1 MNKKRK
7 IFFQSTFILNKF
19 SMISMIFIMLLIPLF
34 RKQLFID
41 REIFSSIEVIILFGI
56 SFIFLFLIFSL
67 AFLYTEIRESNDS
80 PFKAWMLFVFGIIS
94 LFLFFPEKV
103 MIDEIAHE
111 YVAGWPVIGEWSILY
126 LFFSIQLIYHQL
138 TFFRLKNRSTKK
150 RILPNLR

>member
-1 MNKKRK
+1 MSRMFAMNKKRK
-7 IFFQSTFILNKF
+7 ILFQSTFILNKF

-34 RKQLFID
+34 RKQVFID
-41 REIFSSIEVIILFGI
+41 RETFSSIEVIVLFGI

-94 LFLFFPEKV
+94 LFLFFTEKV
-103 MIDEIAHE
+103 IIDEIAHE
-111 YVAGWPVIGEWSILY
+111 YVAGRPVIGEWIILY

-138 TFFRLKNRSTKK
+138 TFFRLKNSSTKK
-150 RILPNLR
+150 